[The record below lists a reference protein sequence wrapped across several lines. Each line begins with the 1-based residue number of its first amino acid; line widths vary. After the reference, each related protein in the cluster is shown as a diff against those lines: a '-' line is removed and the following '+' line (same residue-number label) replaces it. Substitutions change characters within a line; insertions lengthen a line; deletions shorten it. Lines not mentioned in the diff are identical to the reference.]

1 MSIINSVM
9 AAISKFRESKDR
21 DPALTEV
28 LTQILEA
35 LKEIEGRFEALEA
48 SAMEWAEKDELPLQP
63 APSSSKQRSQHSD
76 RFLNRELN

>member
-1 MSIINSVM
+1 VYKGALIDVPQSQAKEPLMSIINPVT

-35 LKEIEGRFEALEA
+35 FKEIEGRFEALEA
-48 SAMEWAEKDELPLQP
+48 SAME
-63 APSSSKQRSQHSD
+63 
-76 RFLNRELN
+76 